1 MDEAPALGIYLN
13 DHVAGAYG
21 GVELARRIAQT
32 HHACADGQVFQR
44 LAADI
49 AADRGEL
56 LDIMSR
62 LGIKRRR
69 YKSYGAWLVEK
80 LGRLKLNGSL
90 LRRSPLSTLV
100 EFEALVLGVHGK
112 AALWRTLRLVAEVDD
127 RLDQVQLHRLA
138 QRAGEQT
145 QLLERWRMRAAET
158 VFGVS
163 AEQVGVAKEN

>member
-1 MDEAPALGIYLN
+1 MDEATALGIYLN

-21 GVELARRIAQT
+21 GMELARRIART
-32 HHACADGQVFQR
+32 HRACADGQDFQR

-49 AADRGEL
+49 AADRSEL
-56 LDIMSR
+56 LGIMSR
-62 LGIKRRR
+62 LGVKRQR
-69 YKSYGAWLVEK
+69 YKSYSAWLAEK

-90 LRRSPLSTLV
+90 MRRSPLSTLL

-112 AALWRTLRLVAEVDD
+112 AALWRTLRLIAEVDD

-145 QLLERWRMRAAET
+145 QLLEQWRVRAAET
-158 VFGVS
+158 LFGFQPN
-163 AEQVGVAKEN
+163 EPG